1 MYMNDYEH
9 SRVKVTPGAFTSNKL
24 SLLANCHPFTRRLE
38 VIFPENPALET
49 TLTQH
54 KTCYAKG
61 TFKLSE
67 LVENPS
73 AFIHTLETQSN
84 FLMLSR
90 DKNIDD
96 VWCIDSRGIV
106 TLFLSKDTYEQLG
119 IVGKPL
125 PFKKRLKHERVVQ
138 FSLRRGTD
146 TPGIVARRHVAL
158 KAWDKRREEEMGLG
172 GWNVIYCC
180 RELGTILHPLSS
192 SIEQSDIMNIK
203 AQVQKIRNVRVP
215 DVELR
220 QFPERE
226 AEDDIEDWNEE
237 IHSLFEWV
245 GMACLGA
252 QRLKINDRV
261 DPYVALYKPPPS
273 TPGCLTHI
281 RWQGLI
287 CPAFVQL
294 VINTTI
300 SCLNTNE
307 AEHAPPFVAVVSH
320 SVTNTPLS
328 YISPKNT
335 SLVPSRSETL
345 RIPTEEGEDSWSLYM
360 RAKSGLREGQ
370 GVDWVLAESVDKL
383 DTRWG

>member
-1 MYMNDYEH
+1 Q
-9 SRVKVTPGAFTSNKL
+9 VKVTPGVFTSNKL

-38 VIFPENPALET
+38 VIFPENSALEAA
-49 TLTQH
+49 LTQH

-67 LVENPS
+67 LVENAS
-73 AFIHTLETQSN
+73 AFIHTLELQSN

-90 DKNIDD
+90 DKNTDD

-125 PFKKRLKHERVVQ
+125 PFKKPADDYRIVVQ

-146 TPGIVARRHVAL
+146 TPGNVARRHVAL
-158 KAWDKRREEEMGLG
+158 RAWDKRREEEMGLG
-172 GWNVIYCC
+172 GWNVIYCH
-180 RELGTILHPLSS
+180 RGTILHPLSS
-192 SIEQSDIMNIK
+192 SIEQSDVMNIK
-203 AQVQKIRNVRVP
+203 AQVQKIRDVHVP

-220 QFPERE
+220 RFPERE

-294 VINTTI
+294 VIDTTMWVTKQI
-300 SCLNTNE
+300 EAHE
-307 AEHAPPFVAVVSH
+307 AERVPPFVAVVSH
-320 SVTNTPLS
+320 SATNTPLA

-335 SLVPSRSETL
+335 SSVPSGSETM
-345 RIPTEEGEDSWSLYM
+345 RVPTEEGEDSWSLYM